1 MANRE
6 VYTGKRGIAKIL
18 LAIGA
23 VTLSPHQL
31 FTWTS
36 GIKSPI
42 YCDNRLILSSPIA
55 RTAVVNAFEAFARS
69 EIAGVEG
76 IAGTAT
82 AGIPHAALLADR
94 LGLPMV
100 YVRSSAKSHGKQN
113 QVEGRIL
120 NGQRL
125 LVIEDTIST
134 GGSVLNAVDALREM
148 GAIVPQVMS
157 VFTYGFS
164 ESEQA
169 MTAADVKLFALTD
182 YPTLVAEAQELGFIK
197 AEEADL
203 LTQFYKDPRS
213 FGQ

>member
-1 MANRE
+1 MSNRE

-18 LAIGA
+18 LTIGA

-42 YCDNRLILSSPIA
+42 YCDNRLILSSPVA

-100 YVRSSAKSHGKQN
+100 YVRSSAKSHGKHN

-148 GAIVPQVMS
+148 GAIVSHVMS
-157 VFTYGFS
+157 VFTYGFN

-169 MTAADVKLFALTD
+169 MSAADVQLLALTD
-182 YPTLVAEAQELGFIK
+182 YPTLVAEAQVLGLIK
-197 AEEADL
+197 PEEADL
-203 LTQFYKDPRS
+203 LTQFYQDPRS